1 MVYDRERERRDD
13 AAYAEHKEAVA
24 RGEKR
29 VLRRTSTGEL
39 HSYPKEEIG
48 FTPGRG
54 QAQVSTWWGMAIL
67 AAFGAVGFVA
77 TVVLFIMPV
86 FQGGGPSWGALWP
99 MGIAGFLA
107 WYGFGLSKD
116 EYRAT
121 QLRKKRGSPKPG
133 TGNVDVNLLELGRS
147 Q

>member
-29 VLRRTSTGEL
+29 VLRRTRTGEL
-39 HSYPKEEIG
+39 HSYPADEIG

-67 AAFGAVGFVA
+67 AAFGAVVSIAMVA
-77 TVVLFIMPV
+77 LLIVPVL
-86 FQGGGPSWGALWP
+86 QGSGPSWGLLWP
-99 MGIAGFLA
+99 LGIAGFLT
-107 WYGFGLSKD
+107 WYGFRLSRD

-121 QLRKKRGSPKPG
+121 QLRKERGSPKPG
-133 TGNVDVNLLELGRS
+133 NGSVDLNLLELGSRR
-147 Q
+147 